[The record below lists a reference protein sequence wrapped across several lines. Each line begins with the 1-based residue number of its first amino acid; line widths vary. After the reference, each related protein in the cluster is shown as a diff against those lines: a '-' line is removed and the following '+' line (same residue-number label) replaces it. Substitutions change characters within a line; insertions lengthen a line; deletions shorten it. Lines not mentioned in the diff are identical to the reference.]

1 MVLAT
6 TLATATG
13 FSLSYAGLHDFA
25 LRSGLHGAEAWAWPW
40 SVGRS
45 IHPGRRVGADRIR
58 AAPPAGPGGLAV
70 PADRVHRIRHR
81 QRAAHRPGRAVL
93 DPVCGRGGASGR
105 ATLALAALLRQ
116 VYRRAVPDP
125 VPAALNGTAERA
137 LELFGNQLAG
147 GRVPSIR
154 AIRSG
159 LGVGQDRARSG
170 TELPPHSDRRYTVT
184 PIEVGL
190 IVGVIVGL
198 YVGFHGGHG
207 HANYRHARARGGR
220 PGLLVSLARGP
231 YIRGS
236 VPVGKGFRLTH
247 KL

>member
-1 MVLAT
+1 MRACMTSRCARACTGPRRGRGRGRSVDLFILADE
-6 TLATATG
+6 
-13 FSLSYAGLHDFA
+13 SGLTVSA
-25 LRSGLHGAEAWAWPW
+25 LR
-40 SVGRS
+40 RQQ
-45 IHPGRRVGADRIR
+45 DR
-58 AAPPAGPGGLAV
+58 AAWLYLLIGFTGSVTANVPHIDPAALYWTRYAVAAV
-70 PADRVHRIRHR
+70 P
-81 QRAAHRPGRAVL
+81 P
-93 DPVCGRGGASGR
+93 
-105 ATLALAALLRQ
+105 
-116 VYRRAVPDP
+116 VPDP